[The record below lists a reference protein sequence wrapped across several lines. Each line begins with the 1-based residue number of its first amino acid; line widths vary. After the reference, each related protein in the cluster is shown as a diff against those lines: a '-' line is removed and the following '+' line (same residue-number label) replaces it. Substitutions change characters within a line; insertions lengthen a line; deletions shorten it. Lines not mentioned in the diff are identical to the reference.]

1 MISLNKQNG
10 RVIIDLKAIYVGEDL
25 IIIISGGDRPHVG
38 AVSYGG
44 QEFENKEFKDNTIIY
59 KNHKEHIISQIFSQR
74 IAEVFKG
81 NYIISAGIHLDNI
94 TKEEIEI
101 VQRMSEELLEE
112 IILIIKGE

>member
-25 IIIISGGDRPHVG
+25 IIIISGGDIPHIG
-38 AVSYGG
+38 SISYGG
-44 QEFENKEFKDNTIIY
+44 QEFKNKEFKDNTIIY
-59 KNHKEHIISQIFSQR
+59 KNHKEHIISQRFSQR
-74 IAEVFKG
+74 IGEVFKG